1 MFWFHFSMSGC
12 MGVAKIFWF
21 FRRTPM
27 NTNVECKWGRLD
39 LLISGSFTQIHWA
52 QAPKFR
58 EYAPRRAQY
67 SWCRGAWMRTASFA
81 LLKMAVLSTRNL
93 FATETVGVILWYSQ
107 IATHTLTVLTMFV
120 NDRGMPVFSPC
131 LFVFWH
137 RLTTWHCVNEKPRRR
152 IKGNCSPFFINLV
165 RMFEW
170 TEWQSQ
176 SPR

>member
-52 QAPKFR
+52 QAPKFL

-67 SWCRGAWMRTASFA
+67 SWCTGAWKRTTSFA
-81 LLKMAVLSTRNL
+81 LLKMAKLSTRNL
-93 FATETVGVILWYSQ
+93 FTTETVGVILRYSQ
-107 IATHTLTVLTMFV
+107 VATHILTVLTMLV
-120 NDRGMPVFSPC
+120 NDVSC
-131 LFVFWH
+131 LFLPMPTRFWH
-137 RLTTWHCVNEKPRRR
+137 CLTAWHCVNEKPRRR
-152 IKGNCSPFFINLV
+152 INVNKWTWTCSLFSA
-165 RMFEW
+165 
-170 TEWQSQ
+170 TEILICC
-176 SPR
+176 